1 MTKILYVPTKKYN
14 LLYLPSGKTIE
25 VLSLITGS
33 NKYSEGGIFEWHTLV
48 KTRSDLRKF
57 LIRALGG
64 DFPSNFYVHNE
75 MLFPPQLKFCH
86 FIFQRV

>member
-25 VLSLITGS
+25 VLSVIC
-33 NKYSEGGIFEWHTLV
+33 SEGGIFEWHTLV